1 MTVRLVAIVGPTAS
15 GKTRLGVEVAH
26 RLGSEIVSA
35 DSRQVYRGL
44 DIGTGKD
51 LDEYAAVDPP
61 VRVHMLDVADPQE
74 VYTLVRYLQDVRGVF
89 AAAEGDPRFASG
101 AVPLVMVGGSGL
113 YVEAVLRGFQPAVVP
128 PDPELRRRLEGEDHG
143 VLVGELERLAPALA
157 ARTDTSSRRRVIRAH
172 EILAAF
178 DGREPPALSPVAPPP
193 ATVFGIDVDR
203 DVLRDRIARRLQE
216 RLRDGMVDEVR
227 GLLERGVEPDRL
239 RALGLEYR
247 EITDHLV
254 GGVAYADM
262 VERLRVRIMRFAKR
276 QWTWFRGMERRGV
289 PIRWITPD
297 DVDAVV
303 DAARPT

>member
-1 MTVRLVAIVGPTAS
+1 MTVRLVVIVGPTAS

-51 LDEYAAVDPP
+51 LAEYEVVEPP
-61 VRVHMLDVADPQE
+61 VRVHMLDVADPRE

-89 AAAEGDPRFASG
+89 AAAERDPRFASG

-128 PDPELRRRLEGEDHG
+128 PNPELRRRLEGEDH
-143 VLVGELERLAPALA
+143 VALVGELERIAPALA

-172 EILAAF
+172 EILAASG
-178 DGREPPALSPVAPPP
+178 GREPPALSSVAPPP

-203 DVLRDRIARRLQE
+203 EVLRDRIARRLEE

-227 GLLERGVEPDRL
+227 GLLDDGVAPDRL

-247 EITDHLV
+247 EVTDHLV
-254 GGVAYADM
+254 GGVPYDEM
-262 VERLRVRIMRFAKR
+262 VGRLRANIVRFAKR

-289 PIRWITPD
+289 PVTWIAPG
-297 DVDAVV
+297 DVDTVV
-303 DAARPT
+303 DAARRP

>member
-1 MTVRLVAIVGPTAS
+1 MTVRLVVIVGPTAS

-44 DIGTGKD
+44 DLGTGKD
-51 LDEYAAVDPP
+51 LAEYAAVDPP
-61 VRVHMLDVADPQE
+61 VRVHMLDVADPRE
-74 VYTLVRYLQDVRGVF
+74 VYTLVRYLQDVRAVF
-89 AAAEGDPRFASG
+89 EAAERDPRYASG
-101 AVPLVMVGGSGL
+101 SVPLVMVGGSGL

-128 PDPELRRRLEGEDHG
+128 PNPELRRRLEGEDQAA
-143 VLVGELERLAPALA
+143 LVGDLERLAPALA

-178 DGREPPALSPVAPPP
+178 GGREPPALSSVTPPP

-203 DVLRDRIARRLQE
+203 DVLRDRIARRLEE

-227 GLLERGVEPDRL
+227 GLLDRGVEPDRL

-262 VERLRVRIMRFAKR
+262 VERLRVRIVRFAKR

-289 PIRWITPD
+289 PITWISPEE
-297 DVDAVV
+297 VDRVV
-303 DAARPT
+303 AAARG